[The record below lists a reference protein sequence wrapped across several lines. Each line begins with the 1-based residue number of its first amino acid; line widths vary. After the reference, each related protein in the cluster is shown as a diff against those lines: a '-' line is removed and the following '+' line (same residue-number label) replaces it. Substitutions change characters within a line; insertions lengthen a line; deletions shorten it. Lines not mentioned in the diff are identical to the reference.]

1 MNPAR
6 GLLLAAGPGRR
17 YGGSR
22 PKQFEV
28 LAGRPVLLH
37 SLRTFQSSSALS
49 GTGVVVP
56 PGERDTVHRLLDE
69 HGAGDPLFLEEG
81 GETRRESVKRGL
93 ERLGERRVSAVVVH
107 DAARPAATGGLLE
120 RVLRGLREGGADGV
134 VPGLPVTDT
143 IKVVDAKD
151 EETVRRTPP
160 RSRLRRVQTPQAF
173 RFDVLLEAHAAWDA
187 ERPATDDAMMVEELG
202 RRVIVVEG
210 EASNVKLTYP
220 EDRRTL
226 ERTLEAAP

>member
-1 MNPAR
+1 MNPTR

-17 YGGSR
+17 YGTDR

-28 LAGRPVLLH
+28 LAGQPVMMH
-37 SLRTFQSSSALS
+37 SLRTFQASPSLA
-49 GTGVVVP
+49 GTGLVVP
-56 PGERDTVHRLLDE
+56 PGERDTVRRLLDE
-69 HGAGDPLFLEEG
+69 HGAGAPLFLEEG
-81 GETRRESVKRGL
+81 GETRRESVQRGL
-93 ERLGERRVSAVVVH
+93 ERLRERRVSAVVIH
-107 DAARPAATGGLLE
+107 DAARPAATGDLLE
-120 RVLRGLREGGADGV
+120 RVLDRLTQSEVAGV

-173 RFDVLLEAHAAWDA
+173 RFDVLLEAHAAWSSD
-187 ERPATDDAMMVEELG
+187 RRATDDAMMVEELG

-220 EDRRTL
+220 EDRRSL